1 MDRYFQKAEETA
13 SVFVGPPVEETG
25 CKIFKLLVLLCRFY
39 GGVTCQKWATGT
51 NAKRPKKCRE
61 LYYYSWQDL
70 SSFSFLSNLSLLY
83 HTTFCMIKIN
93 NGKKINNGSH
103 FPYTSK
109 IATFYIGS
117 SVCALQYL
125 CKSID
130 K

>member
-1 MDRYFQKAEETA
+1 MDRYFQKAEETVRLSLLGHPLRRLDA
-13 SVFVGPPVEETG
+13 RSSNCLCCCVDSMVVYLARSGLQGP
-25 CKIFKLLVLLCRFY
+25 
-39 GGVTCQKWATGT
+39 

-70 SSFSFLSNLSLLY
+70 SSFSFLSNLSLLH

-93 NGKKINNGSH
+93 NGYH